1 MAECVGDV
9 ACLDILEKNRSFL
22 VLPANRHSRCW
33 LCCTTWIGR
42 WNETSINKM
51 VGLIIIWILWTC

>member
-22 VLPANRHSRCW
+22 VLPANRHSRC
-33 LCCTTWIGR
+33 
-42 WNETSINKM
+42 
-51 VGLIIIWILWTC
+51 